1 MMETTETPKATSEGT
16 KATPGK
22 SAIGSKATLHD
33 VAAKVGVSPRTVSRV
48 VNDESGFSEKTREA
62 VLEAIAELGYRPNL
76 IARSLV
82 TSRSNTVALI
92 VTVIDDPFFPEL
104 ANGVQVAARNKG
116 LTMYLA
122 VTEDQADLEQEL
134 LSRMVSQAIDGAI
147 LFPSSNLTSDALYRA
162 AQGLPI
168 VTIDTEFD
176 HPTICCVQSDLEG
189 GVGLA
194 VEHLRST
201 GRNHLAMLTNG
212 MVPDERRRRE
222 RTFRSL
228 IGEDAI
234 VIESDATYDGGRR
247 AMLEAIE
254 RHPEVDGIFAY
265 NDVMAIGAIA
275 AAQSVG
281 KDVPGDLA
289 VIGCDDIEMG
299 ARVTPG
305 LTTIRLDRE
314 RLGSEA
320 MDRLV
325 ELTETGVRP
334 DAVTVPVSLVV
345 RQSA

>member
-1 MMETTETPKATSEGT
+1 METTETPKATSEEN
-16 KATPGK
+16 KAGQVGR
-22 SAIGSKATLHD
+22 AAVGSKATLHD
-33 VAAKVGVSPRTVSRV
+33 VAARVGVSPRTVSRV
-48 VNDESGFSEKTREA
+48 VNDEGGFSEKTREV
-62 VLEAIAELGYRPNL
+62 VLAAIAELGYRPNL

-104 ANGVQVAARNKG
+104 ANGVQLAARNKG

-122 VTEDQADLEQEL
+122 VTENRADLEQEL

-147 LFPSSNLTSDALYRA
+147 LFPSSELTGDALDRA

-176 HPTICCVQSDLEG
+176 HPNVCCVQSDLEG
-189 GVGLA
+189 GVELA
-194 VEHLRST
+194 VNHLRSA
-201 GRNHLAMLTNG
+201 GRNHLAMVTNG
-212 MVPDERRRRE
+212 MMPEGRRRRE

-228 IGEDAI
+228 LGADAI
-234 VIESDATYDGGRR
+234 VIESDATYDGGHR

-275 AAQSVG
+275 AAQGAGRSVPD
-281 KDVPGDLA
+281 DVA

-320 MDRLV
+320 LDCLV
-325 ELTETGVRP
+325 ELTETGARP
-334 DAVTVPVSLVV
+334 KTVTVPVSLVV
-345 RQSA
+345 RQSG